1 MYHII
6 VFPHGKISRATTDQP
21 LPPHTLWVVFVRMG
35 VASLSLSSQPAPKQ
49 TTPRRLINY
58 ESPTNSLVLFITS
71 AYNLNLL
78 IFIHLCIATGLV
90 AFASFLACLF
100 PLLPLVT
107 LPLFPAFSV
116 LQKSY
121 LAISYSALC
130 YTSPSDISS
139 AYKKMIPRHIFTH
152 INW

>member
-1 MYHII
+1 
-6 VFPHGKISRATTDQP
+6 
-21 LPPHTLWVVFVRMG
+21 MG
-35 VASLSLSSQPAPKQ
+35 VASLSLSCLHAPKQ
-49 TTPRRLINY
+49 TTQRRLINY
-58 ESPTNSLVLFITS
+58 ESPTNSLVLFINS

-90 AFASFLACLF
+90 AFASFLACLL

-107 LPLFPAFSV
+107 LPFFPAFSV

-121 LAISYSALC
+121 LAIGYLALC

-139 AYKKMIPRHIFTH
+139 AYKKMIP
-152 INW
+152 